1 MTDGITLTKSP
12 WHVQLAGFSAAG
24 QGAGVKIDI
33 RMPADA
39 VRQMIE
45 HGVTGAVVGTNLT
58 VELEGVVLQ
67 DGSTSLSVVEVVVSA
82 AQLE

>member
-1 MTDGITLTKSP
+1 MTDGMALTKGP
-12 WHVQLAGFSAAG
+12 WHVQLAGFSAG
-24 QGAGVKIDI
+24 KYAGVKIDV
-33 RMPADA
+33 RLPADA

-67 DGSTSLSVVEVVVSA
+67 DESGSLSVVEVVVSA
-82 AQLE
+82 PQLE